1 MLPMGISAQTHM
13 QHRPS
18 LDTVGATA
26 SLACAVHCA
35 VVALLF
41 GALPAASLL
50 AAPWIDWAF
59 LGASTAIGLFALVPG
74 YRRHHLRT
82 PLVLFTIGITI
93 LTTLRVLRVPPSIA
107 EMIVVLFAASLLIVA
122 HWKNR
127 SAVHTCEH
135 R

>member
-1 MLPMGISAQTHM
+1 M